1 MENKKNVMTGMYTH
15 KTDDNEVSH
24 NFNFYT
30 NLSTASKL
38 RFVNNVTKLLVDT
51 DKKRY
56 DSVLR
61 NLVFDF
67 FIVEGFTSVNVD
79 EIIKSNFFVNDAEK
93 FLEETN
99 IVDIV
104 KANIENGVIEELNR
118 AVDLNIQYI
127 TGIHPN
133 PLNEAL
139 ARLINTFEKKVNEVD
154 LSNMSAMLEAFNNMS
169 GEFTPEN
176 VVKAYMN
183 TDFAK
188 KNMAEVMEAKN
199 KKQE

>member
-1 MENKKNVMTGMYTH
+1 MYTH